1 MKYCLFFFFYIVLNF
16 TNTSAAI
23 KISYADTNINKLS
36 YKQSKQY
43 FLEKYGKDDSTRAL
57 INYFFKKRI
66 DGIYETFVPL
76 AVGGGSAL
84 LLNNIKVGAMLILVP
99 ITLALV
105 LYACPIYIIN
115 GQVKWI
121 SFSRKRLLGYLIDYN
136 SGKPLPKRVKRRK
149 AFKYELEKLKQAW

>member
-1 MKYCLFFFFYIVLNF
+1 MKYCLLFLLSLFLNF

-23 KISYADTNINKLS
+23 KISYVDTSINKLS

-43 FLEKYGKDDSTRAL
+43 FLEKYGRDDSTRAL
-57 INYFFKKRI
+57 INYFFKKRK

-76 AVGGGSAL
+76 AVGVGSAL

-99 ITLALV
+99 ITIALV
-105 LYACPIYIIN
+105 LYACPIYIID

-121 SFSRKRLLGYLIDYN
+121 SFSRKKLLGYLIAYN
-136 SGKPLPKRVKRRK
+136 SGKSLPAKIKRRK
-149 AFKYELEKLKQAW
+149 AFKYELEKLK